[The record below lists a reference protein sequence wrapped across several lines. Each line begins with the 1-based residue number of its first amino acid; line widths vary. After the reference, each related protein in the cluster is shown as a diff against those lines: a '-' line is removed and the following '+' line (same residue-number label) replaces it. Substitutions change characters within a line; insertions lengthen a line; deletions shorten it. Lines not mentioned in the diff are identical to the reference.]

1 MEAKKIYSKFGLTYF
16 DHVVSLAVTHDVVDC
31 LSLEFNRDAGQTY
44 IVSVSLSAHN
54 KEKVTK
60 LHI

>member
-1 MEAKKIYSKFGLTYF
+1 MEAKKIYSKFGLLF

-31 LSLEFNRDAGQTY
+31 LTLEFNRDAGQTY

-54 KEKVTK
+54 KEKVSN
-60 LHI
+60 LDI

>member
-1 MEAKKIYSKFGLTYF
+1 MEAKKIYSKFGLLF

-31 LSLEFNRDAGQTY
+31 LTLEFNRDAGQTY

-54 KEKVTK
+54 KEKVSK
-60 LHI
+60 LDI